1 MSSSP
6 SLRFGLL
13 LALTG
18 CLGACGGGGSTD
30 TPSAPS
36 GAGALPAVQ
45 LTKNSYANYKTI
57 GLRPQVLPS
66 GGGNTIRAYGNFAGN
81 NRLDLFRSVTTYNP
95 SLPQSQATPAR
106 FEFFAQQP
114 DGSYA
119 LSTAI
124 MPQTNGCLHAR
135 KAIVADFNNDGK
147 PDVFVACHGYDA
159 PPYPGERNKIVLSQP
174 NGTYAVSDAATD
186 VGFNHGA
193 SAADLNGDG
202 LPDVVVVSFF
212 EADRAY
218 VLLNDG
224 TGHFVR
230 DSTSRIPTA
239 MRGGGPFFSVELVD
253 VDEDGHL
260 DLLVG
265 GHEFDNAKT
274 SVFLNPGTNV
284 FTSVIA
290 TVLPPVANEGVV
302 LDFTVTGTGPTR
314 TLWVVR
320 TSGGDGT
327 FYASRVI
334 QRIAYP
340 SLTSSVVLNQ
350 RPAQWIPWLIP
361 ASINGANII
370 ASDNAADGISIP
382 Q

>member
-1 MSSSP
+1 MPSSS
-6 SLRFGLL
+6 SYRFSVL
-13 LALTG
+13 LALAG

-30 TPSAPS
+30 AAARPPAAP
-36 GAGALPAVQ
+36 AGPLPLAQ
-45 LTKNSYANYKTI
+45 TTTSSYANYKGI
-57 GLRPQVLPS
+57 GLRPQTLPP
-66 GGGNTIRAYGNFAGN
+66 GDNTVRAYGNFAGN
-81 NRLDLFRSVTTYNP
+81 NRLDLFRAVLTYNV
-95 SLPQSQATPAR
+95 SLPQSQATSSR

-114 DGSYA
+114 DGSYS

-124 MPQTNGCLHAR
+124 MPQTNGCLHPR

-159 PPYPGERNKIVLSQP
+159 VPFPGERNKVVLSQS
-174 NGTYAVSDAATD
+174 NGTYAVSDASID

-202 LPDVVVVSFF
+202 LPDVVVINNFDSN
-212 EADRAY
+212 RAY
-218 VLLNDG
+218 VLLNNG

-230 DSTSRIPTA
+230 ESTSRIPTA
-239 MRGGGPFFSVELVD
+239 MQSGNFFSVELVD
-253 VDEDGHL
+253 VNEDGRP

-284 FTSVIA
+284 FTSVAA
-290 TVLPPVANEGVV
+290 TVLPAVPNEGVV
-302 LDFTVTGTGPTR
+302 LDFTATGTGPTR
-314 TLWVVR
+314 TLWLLR

-327 FYASRVI
+327 FYQSRVI

-340 SLTSSVVLNQ
+340 SLASSIVLNQ
-350 RPAQWIPWLIP
+350 RPAQWVPWLIP
-361 ASINGANII
+361 ATVNGVNII
-370 ASDNAADGISIP
+370 ASDNVGDGISVP